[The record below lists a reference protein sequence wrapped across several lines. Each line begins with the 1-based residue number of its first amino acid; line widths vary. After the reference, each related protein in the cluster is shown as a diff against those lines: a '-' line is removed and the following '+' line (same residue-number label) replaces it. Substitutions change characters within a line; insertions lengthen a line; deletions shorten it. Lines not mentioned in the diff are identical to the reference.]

1 MERGK
6 DRKKKPV
13 RRQKTGGREKTSA
26 KDSITS
32 EDGPIRLN
40 RFISNAG
47 VCSRREADQLIQEG
61 RIKVNGKVVKEMGM
75 KVTLEDRVSH
85 DGKPLN
91 PETYRYVLLNKPKGY
106 ITTTEDP
113 LERKTVMDLV
123 AKACRERIVPVG
135 RLERET
141 LGLLLLTNDGEI
153 VKKLTSQA
161 TKVKKIYH
169 VFLDK
174 KLEEDDMDKMRAGI
188 VLDDGKF
195 KVDVVNYV
203 VEQPN
208 ETEVGVQ
215 THSNKNQII
224 KRAFEHFGYKVVK
237 MDRVLMGGLTKK
249 DLPRGKWRHL
259 TEREIGA
266 LKMLK

>member
-6 DRKKKPV
+6 GKKKKPL
-13 RRQKTGGREKTSA
+13 RRQKSGGKERTPVKTS
-26 KDSITS
+26 ITA

-40 RFISNAG
+40 RFIANAG
-47 VCSRREADQLIQEG
+47 VCSRREADQLIIDG
-61 RIKVNGKVVKEMGM
+61 RIKVNGKVTKEMGR
-75 KVTLEDRVSH
+75 KVTLEDKVTY

-106 ITTTEDP
+106 ISTTEDP
-113 LERKTVMDLV
+113 KDRKTVMDLV

-135 RLERET
+135 RLDRET
-141 LGLLLLTNDGEI
+141 LGLLLLTNDGEL
-153 VKKLTSQA
+153 VRKLTDQA
-161 TKVKKIYH
+161 TKIKKIYH

-174 KLEEDDMDKMRAGI
+174 KVEEEDMDKMMAGV

-208 ETEVGVQ
+208 HTEVGVQ
-215 THSNKNQII
+215 THSNKNQVI
-224 KRAFEHFGYKVVK
+224 KRVFENFGYKVMK
-237 MDRVLMGGLTKK
+237 LDRVMIGSLTKK
-249 DLPRGKWRHL
+249 DLPRGRWRHL
-259 TEREIGA
+259 TEREVGT

>member
-161 TKVKKIYH
+161 TKIKKIYH

-174 KLEEDDMDKMRAGI
+174 KLEEDGR
-188 VLDDGKF
+188 
-195 KVDVVNYV
+195 
-203 VEQPN
+203 
-208 ETEVGVQ
+208 
-215 THSNKNQII
+215 S
-224 KRAFEHFGYKVVK
+224 R
-237 MDRVLMGGLTKK
+237 
-249 DLPRGKWRHL
+249 
-259 TEREIGA
+259 
-266 LKMLK
+266 